1 MKYYDVV
8 LYATVREV
16 VSVGARDPDEAAEVA
31 LQIVNAGHVACST
44 LDWEVDEVGTGDP
57 LDLADEI

>member
-16 VSVGARDPDEAAEVA
+16 VSVGAADPDEAAEVA
-31 LQIVNAGHVACST
+31 LQIVKAGHVSCQS